1 MTCHLRM
8 PSLLFSE
15 KKRGDYPRV
24 KTFLGGEKIGEA
36 EKIPSSLSGRLLKF
50 DPNRITLIY
59 VR

>member
-1 MTCHLRM
+1 M

-50 DPNRITLIY
+50 DPDRITLIY